1 VPPVTS
7 PYFTLE
13 FQEEVNP
20 LDITI
25 PADLIWW
32 EQPTTA
38 QQEIDDLEF
47 GPRVHYCF
55 DLRWTYVDG
64 IGWVDQ

>member
-1 VPPVTS
+1 M
-7 PYFTLE
+7 E
-13 FQEEVNP
+13 
-20 LDITI
+20 ITV

-38 QQEIDDLEF
+38 QQEIDDLEL
-47 GPRVHYCF
+47 GPRVHHCF